1 MRMLVVAALALG
13 SSLLAGGCIP
23 AGLLTFEIEA
33 EEEVSVPGKDIAPGN
48 ALAPTETVPVDLGG
62 ALSENMEQSFSTEG
76 VKKEAV
82 DSLKLT
88 GLRVD
93 VTNPEEGGRILR
105 DLSFF
110 TSLKFFL
117 GADGVDPVLVAESE
131 DGVFNPEVI
140 AYDFPVTEAELK
152 GILDASDQLIMTT
165 EAEVNDRPNFKTD
178 LVFSVTL
185 TAVANP
191 AGAL

>member
-1 MRMLVVAALALG
+1 VALFFSVAFA
-13 SSLLAGGCIP
+13 AGCLP
-23 AGLLTFEIEA
+23 ADLLTFEIEA
-33 EEEVSVPGKDIAPGN
+33 EEEVTVPGKDILPGN
-48 ALAPTETVPVDLGG
+48 PLAPTETIPDDLGG
-62 ALSENMEQSFSTEG
+62 ALSENMRQSFSTEG

-88 GLRVD
+88 AMKVT

-110 TSLKFFL
+110 DSLKFFL
-117 GADGVDPVLVAESE
+117 NAEGGDPVLVAESE
-131 DGVFNPEVI
+131 AGAFGAEVI
-140 AYDFPVTEAELK
+140 EYDFPVTEAELK
-152 GILDASDQLIMTT
+152 PLLDASDELTLTT
-165 EAEVNDRPNFKTD
+165 EAETNDRPNFATD
-178 LVFSVTL
+178 LLFSVTL